1 MLGSESI
8 TSITAD
14 GANRKWIGTV
24 SSGAYLLSP
33 DGTILLRNHNKQN
46 SPMYSDS
53 LITIATDNKTGEV
66 WFGTPEGVL
75 SVREIA
81 TAGSSGL
88 RMFMHS
94 PIQKGRLRRKYYHHR
109 TCKQYRIKITDV
121 SGNLVYETLSEG
133 GQASWDLTT
142 YQGRKVTTGVYLV
155 FCSDDN
161 GKRSAVTKI
170 LVVRK

>member
-1 MLGSESI
+1 M
-8 TSITAD
+8 
-14 GANRKWIGTV
+14 
-24 SSGAYLLSP
+24 
-33 DGTILLRNHNKQN
+33 
-46 SPMYSDS
+46 
-53 LITIATDNKTGEV
+53 
-66 WFGTPEGVL
+66 L

-81 TAGSSGL
+81 TAGSSGFENVYAFPNPVREDFEGNITITGL
-88 RMFMHS
+88 VS
-94 PIQKGRLRRKYYHHR
+94 N
-109 TCKQYRIKITDV
+109 TRIKITDV